1 MGSVRRALPGWVVLA
16 SVLAGC
22 TPGAPRPAPAERQ
35 AAPFLHT
42 ALDAVLAQHVDG
54 QGRVDYA
61 GLVRDPG
68 LLESYLDAVA
78 ATSPDSDPDR
88 FPDAGSRLAYWINAY
103 NAWVLKIV
111 KDHYPV
117 AGVADVPGPAL
128 LFFLPG
134 KVRFFLLQRITLGG
148 ETTSLYVLENQ
159 VVRRRFRDPRIH
171 FALNCAARGCPRL
184 PQHAFHGERLD
195 AELEA
200 EARRF
205 VAEPRNVRIDDDGGT
220 IRLSSIF
227 RWYEEDF
234 TEGLEGGAG
243 EADGALVEVVARWSE
258 PARAAALRARRT
270 THPVSFVPYDWALND
285 QATAPR

>member
-1 MGSVRRALPGWVVLA
+1 MASGRRALPGWVVLA

-22 TPGAPRPAPAERQ
+22 TPGAPRPAPADLR
-35 AAPFLHT
+35 ADPFLHT
-42 ALDAVLAQHVDG
+42 ALDAVLAERVDG

-68 LLESYLDAVA
+68 RLEAYLGAVA
-78 ATSPDSDPDR
+78 ASSPDADPER
-88 FPDAGSRLAYWINAY
+88 FPDAASRLAYWINAY

-117 AGVADVPGPAL
+117 AGVAEVPGPAL

-134 KVRFFLLQRITLGG
+134 KVRFFLFQRITLGG
-148 ETTSLYVLENQ
+148 ETTSLYVLENR

-184 PQHAFHGERLD
+184 PQHAFHGERLE

-205 VAEPRNVRIDDDGGT
+205 VAEPRNVRIDDATAT
-220 IRLSSIF
+220 IWLSSIF
-227 RWYEEDF
+227 RWYAEDF
-234 TEGLEGGAG
+234 TGWVEETSGA
-243 EADGALVEVVARWSE
+243 ADGALVEAVARWSE
-258 PARAAALRARRT
+258 PARAEALRARRA
-270 THPVSFVPYDWALND
+270 THAIAFVPYDWALND
-285 QATAPR
+285 QATELP